1 MKRFLSLLVGLL
13 ILSLLSGCLL
23 QPFGKGGSK
32 FKPSSARDV
41 IDYSALDFK
50 EGEVLIKG

>member
-32 FKPSSARDV
+32 FKPAPPGTLSTTPPWTSRKG
-41 IDYSALDFK
+41 SLDQ
-50 EGEVLIKG
+50 G